1 MKNFKNFKKFNKKQ
15 KVYAFIDSQNLNLGT
30 QRMGWKMDWKK
41 FRQFLTDKYGVDKA
55 IMFIG
60 YMPENESLYEFMH
73 SLGFLVY
80 LKPTV
85 ESVNVIKNSQGD
97 PKGDTTTKTVVKG
110 NVDTDIVLTV
120 MKELPNYNKAI
131 IVSGD
136 GDFYSLIEFLTQKNK
151 LLHLI
156 TPNWKY
162 STLLKPFEKYIVNL
176 DSYKKELRYRSNH
189 NK

>member
-1 MKNFKNFKKFNKKQ
+1 MKKFRKKFLKP

-41 FRQFLTDKYGVDKA
+41 FRNFLKDKYNVEQA

-73 SLGFLVY
+73 SLGYLVY

-85 ESVNVIKNSQGD
+85 DTSNPNFKKNKD
-97 PKGDTTTKTVVKG
+97 ETKNDSNKQTVKG
-110 NVDTDIVLTV
+110 NVDTDIVLSV
-120 MKELPNYNKAI
+120 MKEMPNYNKAI

-136 GDFYSLIEFLTQKNK
+136 GDFYSLIEYLVEKKK
-151 LLHLI
+151 LSHLI
-156 TPNWKY
+156 TPNWQY
-162 STLLKPFEKYIVNL
+162 STLLKPFEKYIINL
-176 DSYKKELRYRSNH
+176 DKHKAELRYKTKNIKH
-189 NK
+189 

>member
-1 MKNFKNFKKFNKKQ
+1 MKKFRKSFRKQ

-41 FRQFLTDKYGVDKA
+41 FRKFLSDKYGVEKA

-80 LKPTV
+80 LKPTIETISAPKNDD
-85 ESVNVIKNSQGD
+85 ESKNDS
-97 PKGDTTTKTVVKG
+97 TSKTVVKG

-120 MKELPNYNKAI
+120 MKEIPNYSKAI
-131 IVSGD
+131 LVSGD
-136 GDFYSLIEFLTQKNK
+136 GDFLSLIEHLKEKNK
-151 LLHLI
+151 LLHVI

-162 STLLKPFEKYIVNL
+162 STLLKPYEKYIVNL
-176 DSYKKELRYRSNH
+176 DNYKHELRYRSNH
-189 NK
+189 NNKH

>member
-1 MKNFKNFKKFNKKQ
+1 MKKFRKSFRKQ

-41 FRQFLTDKYGVDKA
+41 FRKFLSDKYGVDKA

-80 LKPTV
+80 LKPTI
-85 ESVNVIKNSQGD
+85 ETVNVSKNNEDESKND
-97 PKGDTTTKTVVKG
+97 SIKTVVKG

-120 MKELPNYNKAI
+120 MKELPNFSKAI

-136 GDFYSLIEFLTQKNK
+136 GDFFSLIEYLKEKNK
-151 LLHLI
+151 LLNVI

-176 DSYKKELRYRSNH
+176 DNYKSELRYRSNH
-189 NK
+189 NR